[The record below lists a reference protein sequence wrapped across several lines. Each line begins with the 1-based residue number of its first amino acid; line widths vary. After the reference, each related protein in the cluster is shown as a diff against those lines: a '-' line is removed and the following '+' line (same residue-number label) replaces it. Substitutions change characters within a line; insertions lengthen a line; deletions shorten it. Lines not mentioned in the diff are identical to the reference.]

1 MSPKLFSHTEIFK
14 RLPSLFI
21 KTARKCLPKHE
32 FGIIWRKN
40 LQHSTPNYSCTSFNF
55 KYQCFWLRSDT
66 LQYRCQNWILNI
78 SLNIEFCKH
87 IVKCSDQSV
96 CEMGGMAGKADL
108 GPWGAIGGSLRW
120 HRLPDCMR
128 RRAGSPNL
136 KWIASPCYFQL
147 TLIVTKANAHTTTT
161 TAPHDHVCETIETL
175 ARHLWYRKISF
186 RYRWKYKNKSECDIS
201 VSKFLGFKTFPIFW
215 MLSNSV

>member
-1 MSPKLFSHTEIFK
+1 
-14 RLPSLFI
+14 
-21 KTARKCLPKHE
+21 
-32 FGIIWRKN
+32 
-40 LQHSTPNYSCTSFNF
+40 
-55 KYQCFWLRSDT
+55 
-66 LQYRCQNWILNI
+66 
-78 SLNIEFCKH
+78 
-87 IVKCSDQSV
+87 
-96 CEMGGMAGKADL
+96 MGGMAGKADL

-161 TAPHDHVCETIETL
+161 TAPHDHVCETIETP
-175 ARHLWYRKISF
+175 ARHLWYRKNQVQIQVKIRIQIQVQIQIHIQIQKPTPPPHHMIPSVKPLKHWHATCDLWYRKISF
-186 RYRWKYKNKSECDIS
+186 KYRWKYKNKSECDIS